1 MVAARE
7 AWISRLPNITPFFW
21 YASSAGNWAL
31 VSGIT
36 WKAVSKNRVIADPAG
51 VVAEEGHTDRH
62 VAHRHRRLAAEL
74 VDHHHIDLGQ
84 EHGVVD
90 QHEADEP
97 TPACEPPRREEP
109 AKRPPARR

>member
-36 WKAVSKNRVIADPAG
+36 WKAVSKNRVIAEPG
-51 VVAEEGHTDRH
+51 WCSGRRRP
-62 VAHRHRRLAAEL
+62 HRSAR
-74 VDHHHIDLGQ
+74 
-84 EHGVVD
+84 
-90 QHEADEP
+90 
-97 TPACEPPRREEP
+97 CPP
-109 AKRPPARR
+109 PPAAWLPSLSTTTTSTLGRNMAL